1 MARLS
6 LFLPSF
12 AADYSGVCSCLFDLD
27 ALVVVADAACC
38 TRNYID
44 YDEPRWSR
52 GKTTT
57 LCAQLRTLDVVMGD
71 EAKTVAKVA
80 AAARELEPR
89 MVALLGSPVPAITGM
104 DFRGMAHD
112 IEDAT
117 GVPALGFATTG
128 FATYERGLDLAHRE
142 LAERFGPAGNGMLR
156 GAGDGRP
163 ALAPPARP
171 TADGRPEGTGPCGLA
186 ASPER
191 PAVNV
196 LGLTPLDFGGGP
208 NAEDLREC
216 LDGAGLAVNAAWCMG
231 LSLEGVAQVGKAS
244 VNLVVSAGALGVA
257 RALERAYGTPYVVG
271 MSLAGAQAGLV
282 CEALRRA
289 ARGGASSYAFAGGP
303 HAESCDAGVLPE
315 SSRTVFDARM
325 DASGAGGEAVLV
337 VGDWVCAASV
347 RSALRL
353 SGWSGPVTV
362 ASLFGQ
368 RPGFAEPGDVA
379 LAGDADL
386 AALVARG
393 GFSVVV
399 GDPLLARIP
408 GVPGARHVRTA
419 HPAVSSNLF
428 AKEVPRYFVDDIVR
442 RL

>member
-128 FATYERGLDLAHRE
+128 FATYESGLDLAHRG
-142 LAERFGPAGNGMLR
+142 LAERFGPAGDGMLR
-156 GAGDGRP
+156 GGGDGRP
-163 ALAPPARP
+163 ALALPASP
-171 TADGRPEGTGPCGLA
+171 TADRRPEGTGLCELA
-186 ASPER
+186 ASLER

-216 LDGAGLAVNAAWCMG
+216 LDGAGLAVNATWCMG
-231 LSLEGVAQVGKAS
+231 LSLEGVAQV
-244 VNLVVSAGALGVA
+244 L
-257 RALERAYGTPYVVG
+257 
-271 MSLAGAQAGLV
+271 SLI
-282 CEALRRA
+282 
-289 ARGGASSYAFAGGP
+289 
-303 HAESCDAGVLPE
+303 H
-315 SSRTVFDARM
+315 
-325 DASGAGGEAVLV
+325 
-337 VGDWVCAASV
+337 
-347 RSALRL
+347 
-353 SGWSGPVTV
+353 
-362 ASLFGQ
+362 
-368 RPGFAEPGDVA
+368 
-379 LAGDADL
+379 
-386 AALVARG
+386 
-393 GFSVVV
+393 
-399 GDPLLARIP
+399 I
-408 GVPGARHVRTA
+408 
-419 HPAVSSNLF
+419 
-428 AKEVPRYFVDDIVR
+428 
-442 RL
+442 